1 MKTYTVFVRLLLA
14 VSTLGTML
22 SVSAQSDI
30 DLENADNQV
39 GYSIGV
45 NIGINLVQQGI
56 TADVEMDAFMAGFT
70 DALANEVRM
79 DEAAMMASNQSFVAE
94 QQAQQ
99 KRPLPAISK
108 QAQHFWLRTGSRT
121 VW

>member
-14 VSTLGTML
+14 VSMLGTML

-70 DALANEVRM
+70 DALAN
-79 DEAAMMASNQSFVAE
+79 
-94 QQAQQ
+94 
-99 KRPLPAISK
+99 
-108 QAQHFWLRTGSRT
+108 
-121 VW
+121 